1 MNADEIRTIGVVGA
15 GTMGAGIAQVCLAAG
30 FPVLLHDAANEPL
43 ETAAGR
49 IRAGLEIL
57 QSKGRLASAE
67 EALARLKTVPD
78 LVHMRGADWIIEAV
92 YESEEVKENVL
103 VGLGRLCRPEAV
115 LASNTSSISI
125 TRLGAASG
133 RPDQF
138 IGMHFFNPPPVMA
151 LVEIVRGLQTSE
163 ETFRAAVAL
172 AERLGKTP
180 VEAHDRAGFISNRIL
195 MPMINE
201 AVRALQEGVG
211 TADAIDQVARLGFN
225 HPMGPLTLADFI
237 GLDVCLAIME
247 VLYHEL
253 GDPRYSPCPLLRK
266 YVEAG
271 WLGRKSGRGFYVY
284 PPPGA

>member
-1 MNADEIRTIGVVGA
+1 
-15 GTMGAGIAQVCLAAG
+15 CLAAG

-57 QSKGRLASAE
+57 QSKGRLSSAE
-67 EALARLKTVPD
+67 EAFARLQTVPD

-92 YESEEVKENVL
+92 CESEEVKENVL
-103 VGLGRLCRPEAV
+103 VGLGRLWRPEAV

-172 AERLGKTP
+172 AERL
-180 VEAHDRAGFISNRIL
+180 
-195 MPMINE
+195 
-201 AVRALQEGVG
+201 
-211 TADAIDQVARLGFN
+211 
-225 HPMGPLTLADFI
+225 
-237 GLDVCLAIME
+237 
-247 VLYHEL
+247 
-253 GDPRYSPCPLLRK
+253 
-266 YVEAG
+266 
-271 WLGRKSGRGFYVY
+271 
-284 PPPGA
+284 